1 MKKQYIFLII
11 FFTIIISIIVYKYE
25 ILKSIDPTLLTLF
38 SGGIGFIISKFIE
51 NLKESKQRI
60 YEQKRVYYNELI
72 KPFRDILKNTKLK
85 TSTDNKL
92 NDKQISNAMDSAFD
106 NILYAS
112 DEVILKYGNFRNSSQ
127 NNDTNI
133 YRTLK
138 LFAELLLAMRKDLGN
153 NFTNLDEVEILRM
166 FINMTKEE
174 ESFYRNEFKKIK

>member
-1 MKKQYIFLII
+1 MNKK
-11 FFTIIISIIVYKYE
+11 E
-25 ILKSIDPTLLTLF
+25 
-38 SGGIGFIISKFIE
+38 FIIM
-51 NLKESKQRI
+51 NLLNLLEI
-60 YEQKRVYYNELI
+60 
-72 KPFRDILKNTKLK
+72 FKNTKLK

>member
-1 MKKQYIFLII
+1 MNLLNLLEIF
-11 FFTIIISIIVYKYE
+11 
-25 ILKSIDPTLLTLF
+25 
-38 SGGIGFIISKFIE
+38 
-51 NLKESKQRI
+51 
-60 YEQKRVYYNELI
+60 
-72 KPFRDILKNTKLK
+72 KNTKLK